1 MNNRA
6 IQNRLDDVFGI
17 GGWKNNYKEFLQG
30 IICEISCKIGDE
42 WVSKSDGSE
51 QTQIEALKG
60 GLSAS
65 MKRAAVQWGIGRYLY
80 KLEAQFVK
88 IVESKAPGSTYI
100 NDKKNNV
107 KGYWNPPQL
116 PDWALPA
123 DNRKSSQPSNNN
135 VINQNKDAFTA
146 AAEKKNNK
154 GDFNREETFKQI
166 NGHLTRTRLP
176 EKWWF
181 NLFQQVSPNTKCQNY
196 SDLIRLASEEELK
209 RFFYVVK
216 PVSDLLNISDMYK
229 VSLEHVLEQVQILL
243 PKVKVSDLT
252 SCFTHVDKDIVRDVL
267 EMVRGNISNNMVQTA

>member
-1 MNNRA
+1 M
-6 IQNRLDDVFGI
+6 DDVFGI

-42 WVSKSDGSE
+42 WVTKSDGSE

-88 IVESKAPGSTYI
+88 IVESSNAPGATYI

-116 PDWALPA
+116 PAWALPTG
-123 DNRKSSQPSNNN
+123 NNN
-135 VINQNKDAFTA
+135 NNQPINNNINKQKTDAFTTA
-146 AAEKKNNK
+146 TNKKSNN
-154 GDFNREETFKQI
+154 GEFNREETCKKI
-166 NGHLTRTRLP
+166 NSHLTRTGLP

-181 NLFQQVSPNTKCQNY
+181 NLFQQVSPHTKCQNY
-196 SDLIRLASEEELK
+196 NDLVRLANEEELK
-209 RFFYVVK
+209 RFYFVVK
-216 PVSDLLNISDMYK
+216 PVHDLLNISDMYK

-243 PKVKVSDLT
+243 PKVNVTDLT

-267 EMVRGNISNNMVQTA
+267 EMVRGNISNNLVQTA